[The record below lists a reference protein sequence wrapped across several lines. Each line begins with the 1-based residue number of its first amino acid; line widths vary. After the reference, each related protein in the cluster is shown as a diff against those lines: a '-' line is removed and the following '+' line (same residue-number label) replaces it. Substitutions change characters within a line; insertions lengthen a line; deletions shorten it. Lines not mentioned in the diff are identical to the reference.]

1 MAENHIRYAKVL
13 FSKKKKK
20 RLQNAAIPFKDE

>member
-1 MAENHIRYAKVL
+1 MAENRIRYAKVL

-20 RLQNAAIPFKDE
+20 LQNAAIPFKDE